1 MKPKINF
8 LRLILFALVAVVLF
22 GGIFAVF
29 YLMFRQRNASL
40 TYEKMNIDANM
51 DYDVSG
57 GFLTYASSTDLIQV
71 NISDTKKSMVTNLPT
86 AIDGFGVHMM
96 LVIVTVMAGVGVV
109 FSFLGLER
117 EKAQA

>member
-57 GFLTYASSTDLIQV
+57 GFLT
-71 NISDTKKSMVTNLPT
+71 
-86 AIDGFGVHMM
+86 
-96 LVIVTVMAGVGVV
+96 
-109 FSFLGLER
+109 
-117 EKAQA
+117 

>member
-86 AIDGFGVHMM
+86 AIDGFGVSSA
-96 LVIVTVMAGVGVV
+96 ITVVYAGSNLQLRN
-109 FSFLGLER
+109 FPTLTAPSE
-117 EKAQA
+117 A